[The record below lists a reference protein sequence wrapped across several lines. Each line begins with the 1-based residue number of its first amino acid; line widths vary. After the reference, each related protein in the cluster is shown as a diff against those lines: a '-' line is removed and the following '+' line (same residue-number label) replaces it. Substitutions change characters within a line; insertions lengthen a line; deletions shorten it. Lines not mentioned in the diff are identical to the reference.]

1 MPNFSRTLDMI
12 AKTSL
17 VRLRET
23 NCNQC
28 KSQAIFKTTLIKAR
42 EMQTHKVQMLRI
54 KEGAKISL
62 KERDFS
68 ITMVKVKMQK
78 HQMEPK
84 ANATHREKT
93 FREAVTT

>member
-12 AKTSL
+12 ARTSQ
-17 VRLRET
+17 VHQRET
-23 NCNQC
+23 NSKTQL
-28 KSQAIFKTTLIKAR
+28 IFKTMLIKAR
-42 EMQTHKVQMLRI
+42 EMQTHKEPMLRI